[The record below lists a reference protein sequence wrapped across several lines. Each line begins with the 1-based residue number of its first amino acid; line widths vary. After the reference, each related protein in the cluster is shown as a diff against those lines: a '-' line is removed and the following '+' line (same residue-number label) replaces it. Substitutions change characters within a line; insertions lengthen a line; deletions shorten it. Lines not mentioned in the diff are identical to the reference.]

1 MKLQIDVKQKAR
13 DAYIV
18 SPVGFL
24 NSQTSEKL
32 EEQMAAIL
40 DYAPTLVV
48 MDLKGLEYLSSAGIR
63 VILKTRDGLSKSKGK
78 LVFMNLQPQI
88 KKVFD
93 IINALPSMKIFASLE
108 ELDEYLDSI
117 QKRVK
122 SGDLD

>member
-1 MKLQIDVKQKAR
+1 MKLQIDVEQKAR

-48 MDLKGLEYLSSAGIR
+48 MDLKGLEYLSSAGVR
-63 VILKTRDGLSKSKGK
+63 VILKTRGRLSKSKGK

>member
-1 MKLQIDVKQKAR
+1 MKLQIDVEQKAR

-24 NSQTSEKL
+24 NSQTFEKFDQ
-32 EEQMAAIL
+32 QMSAIL

-48 MDLKGLEYLSSAGIR
+48 MDMKGLEYLSSAGIR
-63 VILKTRDGLSKSKGK
+63 VIVKTRNRLSKSEGK

-108 ELDEYLDSI
+108 ELDQYLDSI

-122 SGDLD
+122 AGDLD

>member
-1 MKLQIDVKQKAR
+1 MKLQIDIEQKAR

-63 VILKTRDGLSKSKGK
+63 VILKTRDRLSKSKGK

>member
-1 MKLQIDVKQKAR
+1 MKLQVEVEQKAR

-24 NSQTSEKL
+24 NSQTFEKL
-32 EEQMAAIL
+32 EEQMAALL

-63 VILKTRDGLSKSKGK
+63 VIIKTRDRLSKSKGK